1 MKVLMTSGKMDCGLA
16 EKDQKKLAKCI
27 DHIPRTLYVLAPSL
41 SSRVAAAN
49 PHLNQGIWTSGAS
62 GQALRKPGG
71 MGELPQFPC
80 PTLSMVFRVFT
91 ILILPWKN

>member
-1 MKVLMTSGKMDCGLA
+1 MYRPYPENTAS
-16 EKDQKKLAKCI
+16 Q
-27 DHIPRTLYVLAPSL
+27 YVLAPSL

-80 PTLSMVFRVFT
+80 PSLSMVFRVFT
-91 ILILPWKN
+91 IFTLEKSVNKLVTFQYVDNNHRTK